1 MENYFFYIKV
11 NVATVGP
18 NHLCKTLAAFQTA
31 ESPAGF
37 HSGVLSRTCNVDT
50 IDLGNGVVIFV

>member
-1 MENYFFYIKV
+1 MIFYIKV